1 MSFFLYHPI
10 HTDIHSYIYRHPDN
24 KKYKA
29 RKTSMILEKQLLLR
43 INLARVIRSFPNN
56 RRLIILLF
64 TSGKLPRPTPNL
76 VEVPVN
82 SPQGQI
88 V

>member
-1 MSFFLYHPI
+1 MSFFYTIPYIQISI
-10 HTDIHSYIYRHPDN
+10 HTFTDILII

-43 INLARVIRSFPNN
+43 INLARVIRSFPNS